1 MNKYF
6 LYLKKDTSDELSSL
20 IFSLIGPVKPI
31 LYNDVIIYPYNDY
44 EELMFEEAI
53 KAYMFDLNTFF
64 KCYISKKIEEASIK
78 DNYEMIYKYFI
89 LAKKKEIYHEWKL
102 IDEAICLNDLSLKK
116 NF

>member
-1 MNKYF
+1 MTIQMMKTIWMIVMMMNKYF

-64 KCYISKKIEEASIK
+64 
-78 DNYEMIYKYFI
+78 
-89 LAKKKEIYHEWKL
+89 
-102 IDEAICLNDLSLKK
+102 
-116 NF
+116 

>member
-1 MNKYF
+1 MTIQMIMQNKYI
-6 LYLKKDTSDELSSL
+6 LYLIIDTSYELSSL
-20 IFSLIGPVKPI
+20 IFSLIWPLKPI

-78 DNYEMIYKYFI
+78 DYFDMIYMYFI
-89 LAKKKEIYHEWKL
+89 LAMK
-102 IDEAICLNDLSLKK
+102 
-116 NF
+116 